1 MKQVSILLLIKS
13 FLILLMMVDTVI
25 RSTGLMKVMD
35 IIHLVFAFNIY
46 YRLAVVAVQT
56 ANASIVLGLY

>member
-1 MKQVSILLLIKS
+1 MRQVSILSLIKS

-35 IIHLVFAFNIY
+35 IIYLVFAFTVY
-46 YRLAVVAVQT
+46 CRLAVGAVQT